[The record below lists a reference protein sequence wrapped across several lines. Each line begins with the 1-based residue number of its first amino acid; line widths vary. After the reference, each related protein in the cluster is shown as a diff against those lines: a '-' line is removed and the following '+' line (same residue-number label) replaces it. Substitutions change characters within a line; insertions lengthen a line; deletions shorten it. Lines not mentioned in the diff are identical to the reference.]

1 MKLAFLFCCM
11 VFCVSAMADERPP
24 ENVFKEWSEKE
35 EWLKLLHMRPSGSGY
50 SSVAQTLPGK
60 PSFFLDPQGS
70 SNPLAELKTTFSLMF
85 EQGKHKAE
93 ETQCRFLAR
102 RDFFLRVSKQ
112 PLQGAFE
119 TCEFSHD
126 WLEKLNTN
134 KVSLIFASG
143 YLNSAAS
150 SFGHTFL
157 KLQNPKNQ
165 DGRELLDY
173 GINFAARTQDTEGAL
188 YALYG
193 LTGYFPG
200 TFGMSPYHQMI
211 KEYTNLE
218 GRDLWEYELD
228 LTQEEVERMLWH
240 LLELEGSYFDYYFL
254 DDNCSSEIL
263 KLLEVARPGLS
274 LTKADELYVIPLDTI
289 KRTEKIIVKNTYRA
303 SLHTQWGYQLS
314 HLNSEQK
321 KQIRSGNGIAEWD
334 SQTLTAGQT
343 YYSLRSYDDFEK
355 YKSINYEISK
365 ERAKRGKSEIT
376 TAIST
381 PADPLNSHGSAMM
394 RVGAIEREK
403 EWKAL
408 WGFRFAFHDELSR
421 PDGLTPFSHL
431 EVGGFEFEKAQ
442 LRRYRLL
449 EMLSTQSVSSFGWPI
464 SWGASAGGDLM
475 PFSEN
480 RIQNF
485 VGGKAGYSFDLGQ
498 NFLRWSWLLQ
508 AEARQDLK
516 ERVQFVPGAESR
528 IWFLWTSR
536 LRTLLKGNYQHYPS
550 LPVSNL
556 SIQQAIDLTSQL
568 ELRGEWKSQ
577 KWDENSFS
585 EWEIALQYN
594 F

>member
-1 MKLAFLFCCM
+1 
-11 VFCVSAMADERPP
+11 
-24 ENVFKEWSEKE
+24 
-35 EWLKLLHMRPSGSGY
+35 
-50 SSVAQTLPGK
+50 
-60 PSFFLDPQGS
+60 
-70 SNPLAELKTTFSLMF
+70 MF